1 MPQRNKQDLQEL
13 ENSLEKATNTNNK
26 TIILAGDFN
35 FPDIDSEQMS
45 TKQGNNRD
53 VQQQLIDITNM
64 AGLSQIH
71 EQPTRGEN
79 MLDLVFVSNPSLMK
93 SSVSVPG
100 ISDHDIVVT
109 DFETKPYYQKTPSR
123 KCYIYGK
130 ANWDQLNKSLE
141 NMSKTSSK
149 NVQRRKEHTRTVEHI

>member
-1 MPQRNKQDLQEL
+1 MNLL
-13 ENSLEKATNTNNK
+13 
-26 TIILAGDFN
+26 N
-35 FPDIDSEQMS
+35 FEIKM
-45 TKQGNNRD
+45 GD

-109 DFETKPYYQKTPSR
+109 DFETKPYYQKNQGNATSM
-123 KCYIYGK
+123 GK
-130 ANWDQLNKSLE
+130 QTGTN
-141 NMSKTSSK
+141 
-149 NVQRRKEHTRTVEHI
+149 

>member
-1 MPQRNKQDLQEL
+1 
-13 ENSLEKATNTNNK
+13 
-26 TIILAGDFN
+26 
-35 FPDIDSEQMS
+35 
-45 TKQGNNRD
+45 
-53 VQQQLIDITNM
+53 M

-149 NVQRRKEHTRTVEHI
+149 CNITKERTYTNCGTHLKLDYISTWKSQYHPKKYDLSTQIHGSLIGKEDF